1 MGPLRVTVRPVA
13 ESDWHEVKAL
23 RLEMLADTPVAY
35 LESLEQAE
43 AHPDEFWQARA
54 RNGRT
59 ERSLTVVAIAE
70 DGRWVGSMTALVFEG
85 GGDPWLVGGYV
96 APDAR
101 GPAAGVTDALL
112 ASIEDW
118 ARTKGGSLLL
128 EVNEENPRAIAA
140 YRKRGFVETGRSRPY
155 PLDPRLRELEMRK
168 VLPQSRSRSS
178 SLRGISGVA
187 TSGASA
193 TAAKDSG

>member
-1 MGPLRVTVRPVA
+1 MGPLAVTVRPVT
-13 ESDWHEVKAL
+13 EDDWREAKAL

-43 AHPDEFWQARA
+43 AHPDEFWMERA
-54 RNGRT
+54 RNGHT
-59 ERSLTVVAIAE
+59 ERSITVVAITE
-70 DGRWVGSMTALVFEG
+70 DGRWVGSMTALVLEG
-85 GGDPWLVGGYV
+85 SRDPWLVGVYV
-96 APDAR
+96 APEAR
-101 GPAAGVTDALL
+101 GTAAGVTDALL
-112 ASIEDW
+112 QPIEEW
-118 ARTKGGSLLL
+118 ARTKGTALLL

-168 VLPQSRSRSS
+168 ALPQSRSRSS